1 MIRAEDVL
9 STVRL
14 HRRYSG
20 ESTIRNYSREGGFGA
35 VLRETVEKDREN
47 DLSGREKKELMNTC
61 QEMESL
67 FVAKMF
73 KTMRDNI
80 QKTGWINGG
89 FAEEVFSD
97 MLYDEYAMKVSENS
111 KLGLATMLY
120 EELSRKL

>member
-1 MIRAEDVL
+1 MRPEDIL
-9 STVRL
+9 STVTLRGN
-14 HRRYSG
+14 HPG
-20 ESTIRNYSREGGFGA
+20 ESKIKSYSNNGGFGA
-35 VLRETVEKDREN
+35 ILQEAVDRDRQTE
-47 DLSGREKKELMNTC
+47 LSNREKKDLMKACN
-61 QEMESL
+61 EMESL

-80 QKTGWINGG
+80 EKTGWINGG

-120 EELSRKL
+120 DELSRRL